1 MADRNASVC
10 GHTCA
15 RTVRRLLCP
24 LLVAAL
30 AACGGGDNHHGRRAT
45 ATPTA
50 AASATATS
58 AVNASATPT
67 PAVAETATA
76 TVSATANDTALVHTA
91 TATPSASSTET
102 PPATPTPSD
111 TQTPTAT
118 PSVTATNTQ
127 TIVGELAGVGLG
139 KYLGIMPTS
148 TTTQGVWEHHFY
160 DQTPQDAICLDGGQY
175 QVEVHHGTNNK
186 VMLMLEGGGAC
197 WSYDTCWGHPLG
209 VKVTSDP
216 YPAVGVLDFSNPDNP
231 FADWNVVYAPY
242 CDGSVFAGDNIVDYQ
257 NGATSHHT
265 FHHGQQ
271 NISAA
276 ITLMQSLF
284 PNPDQIVVSG
294 YSAGGY
300 GTFTGYGVTRVAFPD
315 TPILTLDDSGPG
327 LQNSADTQNNQDRI
341 NNWKFTQYIPASC
354 TQCATQESYLSS
366 WALDRDLALRIGLFS
381 NLQDGVIRTFIN
393 LDPDAYEALLLQV
406 SDDVHTHA
414 PDRFKRFFIQ
424 GSGHTI
430 VELPT
435 FYNTEVAGISLRD
448 WTADFLTNGPKWQD
462 LVEGFNPDKLM
473 GYSSPRYKDPSLW
486 LCRPDLATNQ
496 CLVNDLQAT
505 AVEPDDTLV
514 VDPQPTP
521 VNSDYDCFYIY
532 PTVDLS
538 GTPGNH
544 TDFSDISYE
553 LDPLLSQAA
562 RFNGSCRIFAPLY
575 RQVTIGTYS
584 SSDPNTQ
591 HYFDIAYGDVEEA
604 FHHYMGQYNNGR
616 NVVIMGHSQGTFMT
630 TELIQKLIDGEPR
643 LRARLITAL
652 LIGGSVTVPDGQT
665 VGGTFQNLPLCTD
678 ADQTGCVIAYRS
690 YADGFPPA
698 NGSNVVGPDG
708 MDTACT
714 NPAALANGGMPFAS
728 TYLPL
733 HVNQPLFQVGMDIG
747 LQLSTPFAVYHDFY
761 TGQCVKDDHGRSYL
775 QIGYSPAPGDQ
786 RMNLIPLNN
795 PLFAPNFLGTH
806 VLDYNWA
813 LGDLID
819 LVQRKAAALKAQ
831 QAITPPPPS

>member
-1 MADRNASVC
+1 MAARDTSVR
-10 GHTCA
+10 GDTCA
-15 RTVRRLLCP
+15 RTARRLLGP
-24 LLVAAL
+24 LVVAAL

-50 AASATATS
+50 AANATPTRAASAMPTDTATATS
-58 AVNASATPT
+58 AGGPTLTFAPTAT
-67 PAVAETATA
+67 ETAA
-76 TVSATANDTALVHTA
+76 VPAA
-91 TATPSASSTET
+91 TATPSATET
-102 PPATPTPSD
+102 PTATPTPSD

-127 TIVGELAGVGLG
+127 TIAGELAAVGLG

-148 TTTQGVWEHHFY
+148 MTTQGTWEHHFY

-175 QVEVHHGTNNK
+175 QVEVHHGTSNK
-186 VMLMLEGGGAC
+186 VMLVLEGGGAC
-197 WSYDTCWGHPLG
+197 WNYDTCWGHPIG
-209 VKVTSDP
+209 VKVTADP
-216 YPAVGVLDFSNPDNP
+216 YPAAGFLDFSNPANP

-257 NGATSHHT
+257 NGAMSHHT

-271 NISAA
+271 NLSAA
-276 ITLMQSLF
+276 VTLMRSLF

-300 GTFTGYGVTRVAFPD
+300 GTFTGYGVTRVAYPD
-315 TPILTLDDSGPG
+315 AQILTLDDSGPG
-327 LQNSADTQNNQDRI
+327 LQNPDDTENNQDRI

-354 TQCATQESYLSS
+354 TQCATQESYLSA
-366 WALDRDLALRIGLFS
+366 WALDRDSTLRIGLFS
-381 NLQDGVIRTFIN
+381 NLQDGVIRTFIH

-406 SDDVHTHA
+406 SNDVHMHA
-414 PDRFKRFFIQ
+414 PERFKRFLIQ
-424 GSGHTI
+424 GGGHTI
-430 VELPT
+430 LELPT
-435 FYNTEVAGISLRD
+435 FYTTEVAGISMRD

-473 GYSSPRYKDPSLW
+473 GYSSPRYKNPSLW

-505 AVEPDDTLV
+505 AVEPDNSLV
-514 VDPQPTP
+514 AEPAPTP
-521 VNSDYDCFYIY
+521 VDSNYDCFYIY

-538 GTPGNH
+538 PKAGNH

-575 RQVTIGTYS
+575 RQVTLGTYS
-584 SSDPNTQ
+584 SSDPNKQ
-591 HYFDIAYGDVEEA
+591 QYFDLAYSDVEDA

-616 NVVIMGHSQGTFMT
+616 NVVIMGHSQGTLMT

-643 LRARLITAL
+643 LRARLIAAL

-678 ADQTGCVIAYRS
+678 ADQTGCIIAYRS
-690 YADGFPPA
+690 YAEGYPPA
-698 NGSNVVGPDG
+698 NGTNAVGLDG

-714 NPAALANGGMPFAS
+714 NPAALASGGAHFAS

-733 HVNQPLFQVGMDIG
+733 HVNQPAFQVGMDIG
-747 LQLSTPFAVYHDFY
+747 LPLTTPFAVYHDFY
-761 TGQCVKDDHGRSYL
+761 TGECVKDDHGRSYL
-775 QIGYSPAPGDQ
+775 QIGDTPQPGDE
-786 RMNLIPLNN
+786 RMNRIPFDNILFN
-795 PLFAPNFLGTH
+795 PGILGTH

-819 LVQRKAAALKAQ
+819 LVQRKAAALTAQ